1 MRSQAGAWER
11 VESAF
16 PYEFEIRSWKFQAP
30 ANRLGHESA
39 FLPLRFERGSGRII
53 NCLPFTDRVFR
64 CPVARVI
71 PMSSSILFRARIC
84 FAAAVVG
91 LTASGLPA
99 ADVHPSQFLPDTT
112 VGYLEITKP
121 AALLAN
127 VIDHPISK
135 HIQGMD
141 VYSQAIQTEAYRGY
155 LTGRKFFEIQI
166 GADWRPAIEALTT
179 GGLYAGFD
187 AATQGGVLLVKG
199 KDAATMENFRVKL
212 LEMTRLSGGDAAQP
226 DDYRDVRIYR
236 IQKGG
241 GAVVGE
247 WLVLSNNGDLGKK
260 VLDRLLDADDH
271 AADGEVAGT
280 LSANAQFK
288 AAMATRR
295 ADSQAWGF
303 GDLQAVRDAGS
314 AKNVFEDKAENPLAE
329 LLIGG
334 IQSTLQKSPYF
345 TLDLSVAKSGMDLN
359 LTTPWQADW
368 VPEER
373 AYFFGPENSGAA
385 PALPEVPDTLLTI
398 STYRNV
404 SDMWLRA
411 GDLFEEQV
419 NDKMAEA
426 EGVLTTIFAGKD
438 FGEEILG
445 ALAPEIGIVVTRQ
458 NFADVKP
465 VPSIK
470 LPAFAMVLK
479 LKDPETMRAELRR
492 TFQSAIGF
500 FNIIGAQEGGRPQL
514 EMDMQKN
521 GDVDLIISRYVA
533 EKKDYDSTSA
543 NIIFNFSPSVGFS
556 GDRFVLSSTA
566 ALAKQLAEAPNTRPA
581 DATVNTVVALHAPA
595 IGEALADNREQLV
608 SQNMLEEGHSREEAE
623 AAIGLLFEL
632 VRCLNGA
639 GLTLERGDGSLSL
652 NLNIDVNENPTR

>member
-1 MRSQAGAWER
+1 MSPSVLLRSR
-11 VESAF
+11 V
-16 PYEFEIRSWKFQAP
+16 
-30 ANRLGHESA
+30 
-39 FLPLRFERGSGRII
+39 
-53 NCLPFTDRVFR
+53 CFT
-64 CPVARVI
+64 AT
-71 PMSSSILFRARIC
+71 LL
-84 FAAAVVG
+84 G
-91 LTASGLPA
+91 LTVSGLQA
-99 ADVHPSQFLPDTT
+99 ADVHPSQLLPETT
-112 VGYLEITKP
+112 VGYIEITKP
-121 AALLAN
+121 GELLAT

-141 VYSQAIQTEAYRGY
+141 VYNQAIQTEAYRSY

-166 GADWRPAIEALTT
+166 GGEWRPSIEALTS
-179 GGLYAGFD
+179 GGIAAGYD
-187 AATQGGVLLVKG
+187 AATQGGVLLVRG
-199 KDAATMENFRVKL
+199 KDEATMENFRVKL
-212 LEMTRLSGGDAAQP
+212 LEMTRLSGGDSAKP

-236 IQKGG
+236 IQSG
-241 GAVVGE
+241 GAAVVRD
-247 WLVLSNNGDLGKK
+247 WLVLTNKGDLGKK
-260 VLDRLLDADDH
+260 VLDRLLDANDQD
-271 AADGEVAGT
+271 AEVAGT

-288 AAMATRR
+288 AAVLTRR
-295 ADSQAWGF
+295 ADSHAWGF
-303 GDLQAVRDAGS
+303 GDLQAVRDAGG

-345 TLDLSVAKSGMDLN
+345 TLDLSTSQSGLDLN

-373 AYFFGPENSGAA
+373 TYFFGPENSGTA
-385 PALPEVPDTLLTI
+385 PALPEVPDTLMTL

-404 SDMWLRA
+404 SEMWLRA

-426 EGVLTTIFAGKD
+426 EGVLSTIFAGKD

-458 NFADVKP
+458 NFTDVKP

-479 LKDPETMRAELRR
+479 LKDPETMRSELRR

-521 GDVDLIISRYVA
+521 GDVDLIMSRYVA

-543 NIIFNFSPSVGFS
+543 NIIFNFSPSVGFA

-566 ALAKQLAEAPNTRPA
+566 ALAKQLTEAPDARPTVT
-581 DATVNTVVALHAPA
+581 TVNTVVALHAPA
-595 IGEALADNREQLV
+595 IGEALADNREQLI

-632 VRCLNGA
+632 VRCVNGA
-639 GLTLERGDGSLSL
+639 GLTLERGDGTLAL
-652 NLNIDVNENPTR
+652 TLNIDVNENPSR

>member
-1 MRSQAGAWER
+1 MSPSVLLRSR
-11 VESAF
+11 V
-16 PYEFEIRSWKFQAP
+16 
-30 ANRLGHESA
+30 
-39 FLPLRFERGSGRII
+39 
-53 NCLPFTDRVFR
+53 CFT
-64 CPVARVI
+64 AT
-71 PMSSSILFRARIC
+71 LL
-84 FAAAVVG
+84 G
-91 LTASGLPA
+91 LTVSALQA
-99 ADVHPSQFLPDTT
+99 ADVHPSQLLPETT
-112 VGYLEITKP
+112 VGYIEITKP
-121 AALLAN
+121 GELLAT

-141 VYSQAIQTEAYRGY
+141 VYNQAIQTEAYRSY

-166 GADWRPAIEALTT
+166 GAEWRPAVEALTS
-179 GGLYAGFD
+179 GGIAAGYD
-187 AATQGGVLLVKG
+187 AATQGGVLLVRG
-199 KDAATMENFRVKL
+199 KDEATMENFRAKL
-212 LEMTRLSGGDAAQP
+212 LEMTRLSGGDSAKP
-226 DDYRDVRIYR
+226 DDYRDVKIYR
-236 IQKGG
+236 IQSG
-241 GAVVGE
+241 GAAVVRD
-247 WLVLSNNGDLGKK
+247 WLVLTNKGDLGKK
-260 VLDRLLDADDH
+260 VLDRLLDANDQD
-271 AADGEVAGT
+271 AEVAGT

-288 AAMATRR
+288 AAVLTRR
-295 ADSQAWGF
+295 ADSHAWGF
-303 GDLQAVRDAGS
+303 GDLQAVRDAGG
-314 AKNVFEDKAENPLAE
+314 AKKVFEDKAENPLAE

-345 TLDLSVAKSGMDLN
+345 TLDLSASLSGLDLN
-359 LTTPWQADW
+359 LTTPWRADW

-373 AYFFGPENSGAA
+373 AYFFGPENSGSA
-385 PALPEVPDTLLTI
+385 PALPEVPDTLMTL

-404 SDMWLRA
+404 SEMWLRA

-426 EGVLTTIFAGKD
+426 EGVLSTIFAGKD

-458 NFADVKP
+458 DFVDVKP

-479 LKDPETMRAELRR
+479 LKDPETMRSELRR

-521 GDVDLIISRYVA
+521 GDVDLIMSRYVA

-543 NIIFNFSPSVGFS
+543 NIIYNFSPSVGFA

-566 ALAKQLAEAPNTRPA
+566 ALAKQLTEAPDARPA

-595 IGEALADNREQLV
+595 IGEALADNREQLI

-639 GLTLERGDGSLSL
+639 GLTLERGDGTLAL
-652 NLNIDVNENPTR
+652 KLNIDVNENPTR